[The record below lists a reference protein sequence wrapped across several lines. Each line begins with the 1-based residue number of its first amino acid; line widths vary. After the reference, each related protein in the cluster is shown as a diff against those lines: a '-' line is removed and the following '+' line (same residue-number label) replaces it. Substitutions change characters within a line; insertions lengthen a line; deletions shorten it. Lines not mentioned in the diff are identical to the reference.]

1 MKKKIKDLK
10 CGDISCENC
19 PFLDNCS
26 WVAIVHYTFAE
37 NLKIHIKEIEKYI
50 KELEE
55 KLEQE
60 IEVDRNEKED
70 NKIN

>member
-1 MKKKIKDLK
+1 MKKKNKDLRCK
-10 CGDISCENC
+10 DINCENC

-26 WVAIVHYTFAE
+26 WVAIVPYTFEE
-37 NLKIHIKEIEKYI
+37 NFKVHIREIEKYI

-60 IEVDRNEKED
+60 IEVDEED
-70 NKIN
+70 ESN

>member
-1 MKKKIKDLK
+1 MKKKIKDLRCK
-10 CGDISCENC
+10 DILCENC

-26 WVAIVHYTFAE
+26 WVAIVPYTFEE
-37 NLKIHIKEIEKYI
+37 NFKVHIREIEKYI

-60 IEVDRNEKED
+60 IEVDSNEEED
-70 NKIN
+70 